1 MKKVAIA
8 SSLAVTL
15 MLTGCSSNHHEEK
28 NKVSTF
34 FDNVI
39 LTHSEKEA
47 NDNKE
52 AVKTATIYDDNGKV
66 LEQYESKNIN
76 IEKSNKNGRV
86 TLNVDG
92 KKVDAFNSKVVIKN
106 NEASKYDT
114 EKSKKANN
122 RVKHNSSHHNK
133 SEKQLINKLQKSN
146 NVKVRE
152 TDSNLNH

>member
-28 NKVSTF
+28 NSVSKL

-92 KKVDAFNSKVVIKN
+92 KKVDAFNSKVVVKN

-114 EKSKKANN
+114 EKSKKVNN
-122 RVKHNSSHHNK
+122 QVKNNSSNHNI
-133 SEKQLINKLQKSN
+133 SEKQLIDKLKKSDA
-146 NVKVRE
+146 VKVHE
-152 TDSNLNH
+152 PDSNLNN

>member
-15 MLTGCSSNHHEEK
+15 MLTGCSSNHNEK
-28 NKVSTF
+28 KPEASNFLDRITHTSKETK
-34 FDNVI
+34 DNR
-39 LTHSEKEA
+39 EA
-47 NDNKE
+47 I
-52 AVKTATIYDDNGKV
+52 KTATIYDDNGKV

-92 KKVDAFNSKVVIKN
+92 KKVDAFNSKVVVKN

-122 RVKHNSSHHNK
+122 RVKHNSSHHNT
-133 SEKQLINKLQKSN
+133 SEKQLIDKLKKSDA
-146 NVKVRE
+146 VKVHE
-152 TDSNLNH
+152 SDSNLNN